1 MGGTGVGVVTGV
13 CRCWCPPSIG
23 QIPPRVSPALHSLQR
38 TGTAW
43 GFGTPLRISLVCRL
57 RLVAVA
63 EVGSRST
70 APPPSS
76 YQEAEREG
84 EGEGDDT
91 KEKIGEQI
99 WRKSTWICY
108 RRWRRRRWSLERR
121 RGDDGREL
129 AAAVLVRWDG
139 STGTNPPQ
147 PNVFV
152 NPTQPDP

>member
-1 MGGTGVGVVTGV
+1 MHERGATGYSLSVDRGACGRVQGVGGTGVGVVTGV

-43 GFGTPLRISLVCRL
+43 GIGTPLRISLVCRL

-84 EGEGDDT
+84 EGEGDDA
-91 KEKIGEQI
+91 KKKMGEQI

-108 RRWRRRRWSLERR
+108 RCWRRRRCGGVAMTTTTAVSWRR
-121 RGDDGREL
+121 RCF
-129 AAAVLVRWDG
+129 
-139 STGTNPPQ
+139 SH
-147 PNVFV
+147 
-152 NPTQPDP
+152 